1 VTFFSLSRL
10 DRTRPCLTRHVHGL
24 AAACVAL
31 VLLPLASATRPR
43 AAHPTEFA
51 WREPTVNAPTR
62 VRGIDRL
69 AGTDALTKAVD
80 DGTIEVLLRQWN
92 ADAMK
97 FEASVKPYL
106 LYR

>member
-1 VTFFSLSRL
+1 MIKVVVTNRNAV
-10 DRTRPCLTRHVHGL
+10 RPVDVGVRMLR
-24 AAACVAL
+24 AF
-31 VLLPLASATRPR
+31 R

-51 WREPTVNAPTR
+51 WREPTVNAPSR

-69 AGTDALTKAVD
+69 AGTDALAKAVD

-92 ADAMK
+92 ADALT